1 MNNKILVVVDQSYFE
16 YYVLFGAVNKFMKRK
31 PDEAKMLIKAPE
43 DTDQSNLPDLLVSST
58 FRKILKEMTMKR
70 CEVLD
75 WVLKQNFQDEF
86 DMADQI
92 DIVFAQDDRVS
103 KSFRKDIYPEYKLQ
117 RAFAPKSFKTQP
129 IKEYINNV
137 IFKDL
142 DVEEKYG
149 YRFVKVDGAEGD
161 DVIATIMKS
170 LDGYM
175 LKILFASDKDFLQID
190 SIKQFDLSGKEVLR
204 KWGDEVLSAHDF
216 LMMKILLGD
225 VSDNIPK
232 VFDKVGP
239 KKALKLIH
247 DNAALKAKLKENQAS
262 AKQFKMNK
270 QLICFSEIPKEL
282 NDRILEKVNE
292 KVFTLKHEKDIDL
305 AEFMT
310 L

>member
-16 YYVLFGAVNKFMKRK
+16 YYVLFGAVNKFQKRK
-31 PDEAKMLIKAPE
+31 PDEARTLIKAAE

-86 DMADQI
+86 DMADQV

-142 DVEEKYG
+142 DVEARYG

-190 SIKQFDLSGKEVLR
+190 GIKQFDLSGKEVLR
-204 KWGDEVLSAHDF
+204 KWGDEELSAHDF
-216 LMMKILLGD
+216 MMMKLLLGD

-247 DNAALKAKLKENQAS
+247 DKEALKVKLKENQAS
-262 AKQFKMNK
+262 AKQYKMNK
-270 QLICFSEIPKEL
+270 KLICFSEIPKEL
-282 NDRILEKVNE
+282 RDKILEKVNE
-292 KVFTLKHEKDIDL
+292 KVFTLKQEKDIDL

>member
-1 MNNKILVVVDQSYFE
+1 
-16 YYVLFGAVNKFMKRK
+16 
-31 PDEAKMLIKAPE
+31 
-43 DTDQSNLPDLLVSST
+43 
-58 FRKILKEMTMKR
+58 
-70 CEVLD
+70 
-75 WVLKQNFQDEF
+75 
-86 DMADQI
+86 MADQV

-142 DVEEKYG
+142 DVEARYG

-190 SIKQFDLSGKEVLR
+190 GIKQFDLSGKEVLR
-204 KWGDEVLSAHDF
+204 KWGDEELSAHDF
-216 LMMKILLGD
+216 MMMKLLLGD

-247 DNAALKAKLKENQAS
+247 DKEALKAKLKENQAS
-262 AKQFKMNK
+262 AKQYKMNK
-270 QLICFSEIPKEL
+270 KLICFSEIPKEL
-282 NDRILEKVNE
+282 RDKILEKVNE
-292 KVFTLKHEKDIDL
+292 KVFTLKQEKDIDL

>member
-1 MNNKILVVVDQSYFE
+1 MNSKILVVVDQSYFE
-16 YYVLFGAVNKFMKRK
+16 YYVLFGAVNKFQKRK
-31 PDEAKMLIKAPE
+31 PDEARTLIKAAE

-86 DMADQI
+86 DMADQV

-142 DVEEKYG
+142 DVEARYG

-190 SIKQFDLSGKEVLR
+190 GIKQFDLSGKEVLR
-204 KWGDEVLSAHDF
+204 KWGDEELSAHDF
-216 LMMKILLGD
+216 MMMKLLLGD

-247 DNAALKAKLKENQAS
+247 DKEALKAKLKENQAS
-262 AKQFKMNK
+262 AKQYKMNK
-270 QLICFSEIPKEL
+270 KLICFSEIPKEL
-282 NDRILEKVNE
+282 RDKILEKVNE
-292 KVFTLKHEKDIDL
+292 KVFTLKQEKDIDL

>member
-16 YYVLFGAVNKFMKRK
+16 YYVLFGAVNKFQKRK
-31 PDEAKMLIKAPE
+31 PDEARTLIKAAE

-86 DMADQI
+86 DMADQV

-142 DVEEKYG
+142 DVESRYG

-190 SIKQFDLSGKEVLR
+190 GIKQFDLSGKEVLR
-204 KWGDEVLSAHDF
+204 KWGDEELSAHDF
-216 LMMKILLGD
+216 MMMKLLLGD

-247 DNAALKAKLKENQAS
+247 DKEALKAKLKENQAS
-262 AKQFKMNK
+262 AKQYKMNK

-282 NDRILEKVNE
+282 RDKILEKVNE
-292 KVFTLKHEKDIDL
+292 KVFTLKQEKDIDL